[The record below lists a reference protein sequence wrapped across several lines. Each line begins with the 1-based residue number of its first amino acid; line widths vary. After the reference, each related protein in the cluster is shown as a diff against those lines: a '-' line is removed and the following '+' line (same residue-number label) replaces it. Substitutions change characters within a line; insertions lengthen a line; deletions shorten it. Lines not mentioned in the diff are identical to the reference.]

1 MGHWYLMTF
10 LSLNIFTMP
19 RGKHGSG
26 QRRNRHFTRNSPFSL
41 SEIHAATDFSI
52 KNDAVNSQTIAQLQ
66 AAAPLGER
74 VFWNQ
79 KCQILILWRTIQT
92 CLPTLPLLI
101 WYRRLQEQLGTYQ
114 LMTPLVILIFS
125 PVRVQLPICWIPKNK
140 FKPHL
145 PFSSC
150 QPSL

>member
-1 MGHWYLMTF
+1 
-10 LSLNIFTMP
+10 MP

-74 VFWNQ
+74 VFLEPQVSVFDFLEAEKDVSKNSRDGFQ
-79 KCQILILWRTIQT
+79 YT
-92 CLPTLPLLI
+92 
-101 WYRRLQEQLGTYQ
+101 RRLISRYKMAQ
-114 LMTPLVILIFS
+114 S
-125 PVRVQLPICWIPKNK
+125 IPK
-140 FKPHL
+140 
-145 PFSSC
+145 
-150 QPSL
+150 Q